1 MASQHTR
8 QGTMK
13 LDRETQLM
21 ITQVVNDAVKR
32 ALEGA
37 EERWLT
43 RKQLLEQFGMLSED
57 WVKKHG
63 KHLCPASAIVI
74 EDGVEH
80 VTREAYPL
88 HKINRM
94 IQENRLVFDEDDCR
108 FRPSR
113 GARKGKRDRIAQ

>member
-1 MASQHTR
+1 MR
-8 QGTMK
+8 
-13 LDRETQLM
+13 LDRETQRM
-21 ITQVVNDAVKR
+21 IAEVINESVKM

-43 RKQLLEQFGMLSED
+43 RKQLLEHFGMFSED

-63 KHLCPASAIVI
+63 KHLFPASAIVI

-80 VTREAYPL
+80 VTREAYPM

-94 IQENRLVFDEDDCR
+94 ILDNKLVFDDDGCQ
-108 FRPSR
+108 FRQSHGGR
-113 GARKGKRDRIAQ
+113 NGKRDRITQQ

>member
-1 MASQHTR
+1 
-8 QGTMK
+8 MK
-13 LDRETQLM
+13 LDKETQIM
-21 ITQVVNDAVKR
+21 IAQVVNDAVRR

-43 RKQLLEQFGMLSED
+43 RKQLMKHFGMFSED
-57 WVKKHG
+57 WLKKHG

-80 VTREAYPL
+80 TSREAYPM

-94 IQENRLVFDEDDCR
+94 IQDNKLVFDEDGCQ

-113 GARKGKRDRIAQ
+113 GARKGRRDRIAQQ

>member
-1 MASQHTR
+1 
-8 QGTMK
+8 MK

-80 VTREAYPL
+80 ITREAYPL

-108 FRPSR
+108 YRPSPGSR
-113 GARKGKRDRIAQ
+113 NGKRDRIVQQ